1 MGAVRARVPLGWS
14 WTIALTITYLLVWS
28 AEFFRTC
35 DITRPSLWVRAAD
48 VMYHLA
54 LTGELKNHMPPTV
67 PMVQGEP
74 LLYHWF
80 TYAHLASASWVTG
93 IEPMVLQL
101 RLAMVPMIAGIVVL
115 VGVTGWRITGRWAG
129 GALAVVGTALLQSL
143 SLFRGSNLAYMEL
156 NYGGFDTLWISPTQT
171 FGALLFAPVVIVL
184 LDLLRR
190 RSGGAGR
197 WVLLGVLLVAVMG
210 AKATYLPLLGAGLGL
225 VVVVEAVV
233 RRRIHRPAL
242 GALGMTTGCFA
253 FSQFILYGG
262 TSHAMVF
269 EPLYLTYRTWDYL
282 AHRSGERLIAYG
294 AAPAPPL
301 SSMLGVA
308 LVYLV
313 AWAVALCGIV
323 ALLSRARLPLRP
335 GVALLLGI
343 GAAGFAGM
351 LAFAHPG
358 ASYVFFLIGAHP
370 YLAVLAAYGILVVVG
385 RARLSRA
392 ALAAAA
398 GAGVAAAY
406 LLPWLLGVEV
416 PLRPDQPESVLY
428 WPYAVLVAG
437 IAVVAVVLGRAAG
450 ARRAWAVMTV
460 ALSALCLPATF
471 HERVDAVA
479 QYAVQGELHR
489 EGLSPRARIVSRG
502 ALRTLRWL
510 RSHSEPDEL
519 VATNANCR
527 WEQPVPC
534 ESHRFWVAAFSERRV
549 LLEGWAYTATNLGR
563 WRPGKT
569 HLGGFWDRERFL
581 DNRRAFEDPSP
592 STVGRLHERYGVRWL
607 FVDESRMEPGDD
619 MGDVAELRFRSGRYA
634 VYRVPDLGS
643 EHRLGAGG
651 PGSGISV
658 DARLAGDVHGG

>member
-1 MGAVRARVPLGWS
+1 MPLGWS
-14 WTIALTITYLLVWS
+14 WTIALTITCLLVWGTS
-28 AEFFRTC
+28 FFGMYDTA
-35 DITRPSLWVRAAD
+35 RPGSWAGSVD

-129 GALAVVGTALLQSL
+129 GALAAVGTALLQS
-143 SLFRGSNLAYMEL
+143 RNLYQGTNWEL
-156 NYGGFDTLWISPTQT
+156 DFGGFDTLWRSPTQT

-262 TSHAMVF
+262 A
-269 EPLYLTYRTWDYL
+269 TYGTTL
-282 AHRSGERLIAYG
+282 APFYAIRRSWERLTDAGI
-294 AAPAPPL
+294 PVEPPPL

-343 GAAGFAGM
+343 GAAGFAGA
-351 LAFAHPG
+351 LAFGHPEG
-358 ASYVFFLIGAHP
+358 SHMFFLIGAHP

-479 QYAVQGELHR
+479 QYAAPGPSGNGDLPVGPKMIPPDAQH
-489 EGLSPRARIVSRG
+489 A
-502 ALRTLRWL
+502 LRWL

-519 VATNANCR
+519 VATNAHCR

-534 ESHRFWVAAFSERRV
+534 ESKNFWVAAFGERRV
-549 LLEGWAYTATNLGR
+549 LVEGWAFTARNLTG
-563 WRPGKT
+563 WSPGESYLKD
-569 HLGGFWDRERFL
+569 FWDRERFL

-607 FVDESRMEPGDD
+607 FVDESRMEPGDSV
-619 MGDVAELRFRSGRYA
+619 GDAAQLRFRSGNYA
-634 VYRVPDLGS
+634 LYLVPGRGR
-643 EHRLGAGG
+643 ET
-651 PGSGISV
+651 
-658 DARLAGDVHGG
+658 